1 MAEPTSADY
10 QRLARAAN
18 DLSRAINSMTDS
30 LRAMNTNLVALH
42 ELMKEKKDE

>member
-1 MAEPTSADY
+1 MGNPTSADY
-10 QRLARAAN
+10 QRLAQATNNLARQM
-18 DLSRAINSMTDS
+18 SSMTDS